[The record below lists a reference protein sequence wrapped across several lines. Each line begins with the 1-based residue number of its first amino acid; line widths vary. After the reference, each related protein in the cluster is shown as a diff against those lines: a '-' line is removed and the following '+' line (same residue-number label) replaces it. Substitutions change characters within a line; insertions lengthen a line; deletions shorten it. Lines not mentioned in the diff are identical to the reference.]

1 MAAGLLLV
9 VATALTFW
17 QVDLRRHAG
26 EQFLAVARPVPAG
39 VVIADTDVRV
49 VRVANPSGLDL
60 LAADRRDEVVGRAA
74 AVPLTA
80 GGLLVSA
87 QVGPPAWP
95 PAGQAVIAVAVKAG
109 RAPAGLSA
117 GARVVVLVAP
127 TSDNSQAA
135 ASPPADQTADT
146 RRAEAS
152 VVATSDA
159 EQGGQVVTLLLTE
172 LQAQAVASTPGD
184 VALVQVG
191 PRQ

>member
-9 VATALTFW
+9 VATVLTFW

-26 EQFLAVARPVPAG
+26 EQFLAVARSVPAG

-74 AVPLTA
+74 AVPLSV
-80 GGLLVSA
+80 GSLLVSA
-87 QVGPPAWP
+87 QVGPAAWP

-109 RAPAGLSA
+109 RVPAGLSA
-117 GARVVVLVAP
+117 GARVVILVAP
-127 TSDNSQAA
+127 TPDTGQAA
-135 ASPPADQTADT
+135 TSPPTAQTVEA

-152 VVATSDA
+152 VVGTSDA
-159 EQGGQVVTLLLTE
+159 EQGGHIVTLLLDE
-172 LQAQAVASTPGD
+172 QRAQAVASAPGD
-184 VALVQVG
+184 VALVQLG